1 MSEERAGEPAY
12 PVSTIDGFTQ
22 YGLTTREL
30 FAAMAMQALVS
41 RSRYIDLEDV
51 FATQA
56 IRIADALIDELSK

>member
-1 MSEERAGEPAY
+1 
-12 PVSTIDGFTQ
+12 VSTIDGFTQ